1 MLWKSTLIMTA
12 IAHVLQCAN
21 AQLSLIVGVPAGN
34 NLSLGLRFKNLN
46 LSKLWR

>member
-1 MLWKSTLIMTA
+1 MPWKTTRIKTA

-34 NLSLGLRFKNLN
+34 NLWKSLDLG
-46 LSKLWR
+46 SAP